1 MGREEQDLDGDLLF
15 VGLTRPAMI
24 LGVPYVAVVAE
35 AMALGLLFL
44 QTGNLFLLLL
54 AAPVHAVLYLVSA
67 SDPAIFGSIAIW
79 ALTTARC
86 RNRAFWSAASFAP
99 LRAKNSIEK

>member
-1 MGREEQDLDGDLLF
+1 MSREEQDLDGDLLF
-15 VGLTRPAMI
+15 VGLTRPATI
-24 LGVPYVAVVAE
+24 LGVPYIAFVAE
-35 AMALGLLFL
+35 FMATVLIFL
-44 QTGNLFLLLL
+44 AAGNPLYLLLVV
-54 AAPVHAVLYLVSA
+54 PVHAIVYVVSA